1 MEIRQLKAFLAI
13 AEARTFTAAAQR
25 IHYTQAA
32 LSMQIKQLEKE
43 VGVPLFTRMPRRVVL
58 TEAGEHLHE
67 RAQRILREHDA
78 ALAELAELAGAKHG
92 RLRVGSASGMVSADS
107 LPPILKRL
115 RKTHQNAEVSVS
127 SGTSEELVKKILAGE
142 IDAAFISLPVQAK
155 NVETELLSRDQLVA
169 IASPRHAMAGQ
180 KVVSAFAL
188 AGEKLILGE
197 RGGNTR
203 RLIDEF
209 FAEAGLKPT
218 VAMELSRQAA
228 IRNMVAADMGVGI
241 VPLSV
246 AREDVE
252 RGRLVRWWIEGARI
266 NWEMGLAR
274 LSGGYLSPVC
284 QSFMEMCREHFT
296 AEATARSTAPRR
308 ASKKTAGGA
317 KKAGGGKKAARKTAA
332 KGAAQSKGSKKTKK

>member
-1 MEIRQLKAFLAI
+1 MEIRQLKAFVAI

-43 VGVPLFTRMPRRVVL
+43 VGVPLFTRMPRRVVM

-67 RAQRILREHDA
+67 RALRILREHDA

-107 LPPILKRL
+107 LPLILKRL
-115 RKTHQNAEVSVS
+115 RKSHTNAEVSVS

-142 IDAAFISLPVQAK
+142 IDAAFVSLPVQAR

-169 IASPRHAMAGQ
+169 IASPRHASAGQ

-252 RGRLVRWWIEGARI
+252 KGRLVRWWIEGARI

-284 QSFMEMCREHFT
+284 QSFLDLCREHFAGGT
-296 AEATARSTAPRR
+296 VVPKPAQRGAP
-308 ASKKTAGGA
+308 KKAAGGA
-317 KKAGGGKKAARKTAA
+317 KKAGRKPAAKAAA
-332 KGAAQSKGSKKTKK
+332 KSKKSKR